1 MIGSNGRMI
10 LVIDDETSFGSVVG
24 EILQIEGYNVQVAHS
39 AQQAF
44 AILRAE
50 TPALI
55 LTDVMMPDMDG
66 LSLIRR
72 LRSQR
77 AWSKIPTVVLS
88 AKGTPQDIDAA
99 RRAGADAYLPK
110 PFSVAQLREVI
121 RPYLPTSTQSTD

>member
-1 MIGSNGRMI
+1 MAGSNGRTI

-24 EILQIEGYNVQVAHS
+24 EILRLEGYEVVVAHN

-44 AILRAE
+44 AALRAE

-72 LRSQR
+72 LRSRR

-88 AKGTPQDIDAA
+88 AKGAPQDIDAA
-99 RRAGADAYLPK
+99 KQAGADAYLPK
-110 PFSVAQLREVI
+110 PFSVQQLREVI
-121 RPYLPTSTQSTD
+121 RPYLSVSTP